1 MDFMAVHHGFLLN
14 PWTIVHGLLLKYLA
28 GWTFHGLFMD
38 CPWTVHANLAEN
50 PTNSITLKIWWIVHG
65 QSMDSMDSMDGLWI
79 VWLSVKYS
87 HAFSRVFEVGMREI
101 GPQRM
106 NLQA

>member
-65 QSMDSMDSMDGLWI
+65 QSMESMDSMDGLWI

-87 HAFSRVFEVGMREI
+87 SPCRFTRRISLLDDI
-101 GPQRM
+101 Y
-106 NLQA
+106 

>member
-87 HAFSRVFEVGMREI
+87 
-101 GPQRM
+101 P
-106 NLQA
+106 